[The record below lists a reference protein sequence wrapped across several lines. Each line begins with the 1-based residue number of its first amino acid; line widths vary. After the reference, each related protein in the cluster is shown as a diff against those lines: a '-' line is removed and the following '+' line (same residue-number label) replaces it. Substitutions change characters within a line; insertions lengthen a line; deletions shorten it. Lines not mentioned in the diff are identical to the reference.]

1 MIIKTKYSKI
11 FVIQLKLQLEIQSL
25 KRIYQKTGST
35 ENQCKHH
42 VNKVEREEKIKPDE
56 AEEMK

>member
-11 FVIQLKLQLEIQSL
+11 FVIQLKLQLEIYSL
-25 KRIYQKTGST
+25 KCIYQKTGNT